1 MDAEPQVSLESKE
14 SEAEIERWPAT
25 TGIEFKDVKMRYR
38 DDLPEVLHG
47 VNFKVEAGE
56 KAALVGRS
64 GCGKSSIVL
73 TVFRMIELSHGS
85 IYIGG
90 MDIRSVPLQ
99 ILRSKIGMIP
109 QDPWL
114 FQGTIR

>member
-1 MDAEPQVSLESKE
+1 MDAEPEVSLELKNSA
-14 SEAEIERWPAT
+14 SIIDTWPAST
-25 TGIEFKDVKMRYR
+25 TVEFKGVKMRYR

-73 TVFRMIELSHGS
+73 TVFRMIELSEGS
-85 IYIGG
+85 IMIGG
-90 MDIRSVPLQ
+90 VDIRSVPLHT
-99 ILRSKIGMIP
+99 LRSKIGMIP